1 MFTPECDA
9 ALSVYDQLNWWTGPD
24 PVLSAYGRQVEGCTG
39 PEARA
44 LLAALVAA
52 HGGEPL
58 DEWRRRL
65 VS

>member
-1 MFTPECDA
+1 MLTPECDA
-9 ALSVYDQLNWWTGPD
+9 AFSAYDQFNWWTAPD
-24 PVLSAYGRQVEGCTG
+24 PVLSAYGRQVEGCSG

-44 LLAALVAA
+44 LLGALVAA

>member
-39 PEARA
+39 REARA